1 MPSRKT
7 VLPMAGLALCLYG
20 APFASAD
27 PRRRFG
33 RGTHTPILAAF
44 SREFTTFRKAIG
56 RCGARSLTEA
66 FSAFR
71 RQRKTTPKGE
81 LGGAKSRRS
90 G

>member
-1 MPSRKT
+1 M
-7 VLPMAGLALCLYG
+7 LPMAGPALCSYG

-27 PRRRFG
+27 ARRRFG
-33 RGTHTPILAAF
+33 HGIRTPMLAAF

-71 RQRKTTPKGE
+71 RQRKATAKGE